1 MTKLMEGIAQ
11 QMSRFPAELVP
22 SYIRAIRPYV
32 PGKPIEE
39 AERELGMHV
48 IKLASN
54 ENPMGPS
61 PLAVEMARKILVG
74 TNRYPDGGGFYLRE
88 ALSERHNIPKD
99 QIVLG
104 CGSSDLIDQA
114 ARAFVPF
121 GYEGIISEGTFPLYE
136 IALRS
141 IGATLVRAPIREFHY
156 DLDAIAAAVT
166 PRTRIIYLA
175 NPNNPSGTMFTADE
189 FDEFMDRIPDSA
201 LVVLDEA
208 YFEYV
213 QRDDYSRSL
222 EMVRHGRNL
231 LVMRTFSKIYGLA
244 GLRIG
249 YGFGPAELVEHI
261 DKVRLPFNTSDIAQ
275 GAARAAMDDHEH
287 VRKSLEANHA
297 GMAQLE
303 RGLGELGLGFVPSVA
318 NFILVNLEP
327 NPEAIAAQ
335 MLKRGVIVRPMAWMG
350 FPQAMRVTVGT
361 EAENKMFLSA
371 VREVLTLHAATDGK
385 TAKFFREI
393 VDPT

>member
-1 MTKLMEGIAQ
+1 
-11 QMSRFPAELVP
+11 V
-22 SYIRAIRPYV
+22 RAIRPYV

-39 AERELGMHV
+39 AERELGMRV

-54 ENPMGPS
+54 ENPLGPS
-61 PLAVEMARKILVG
+61 PLAMEATRRILSG

-88 ALSERHNIPKD
+88 ALAARH
-99 QIVLG
+99 QIRKEQITLG
-104 CGSSDLIDQA
+104 CGSSDLIDQS
-114 ARAFVPF
+114 ARAYVPF

-141 IGATLVRAPIREFHY
+141 IGAKIVRAPIREFHY
-156 DLDAIAAAVT
+156 DLAAIAEAVT

-189 FDEFMDRIPDSA
+189 FAEFMERIPDSV

-213 QRDDYSRSL
+213 DRDDYSRSL
-222 EMVRHGRNL
+222 DMVGEGRNL

-244 GLRIG
+244 GMRIG
-249 YGFGPAELVEHI
+249 YGFGPAALVEHI

-287 VRKSLEANHA
+287 VRRSLESNRA
-297 GMAQLE
+297 GMKQMAADLT
-303 RGLGELGLGFVPSVA
+303 ELGVGFVPSVT
-318 NFILVNLEP
+318 NFMLVNLESS
-327 NPEAIAAQ
+327 PEEITAQ
-335 MLKRGVIVRPMAWMG
+335 LFQRGVIVRPMAWMG
-350 FPQAMRVTVGT
+350 FPRAIRVTIGT
-361 EAENKMFLSA
+361 HAEIEQFLA
-371 VREVLTLHAATDGK
+371 ALREVIPHRDAEPERPALQNT
-385 TAKFFREI
+385 R
-393 VDPT
+393 